1 MTVSAVDRKVVRRG
15 RDGGL
20 RHLPVAASTLLPHG
34 RPVFIIAASGLATN
48 TSTSGANKFAGI
60 AYKTADN
67 SGGAAGDVEVEVY
80 TDGSFE
86 LTGTSFTQAS
96 VGAKV
101 YLADNGD
108 GLTVTS
114 TNATLIGSVS
124 QFISSTLV
132 EVEIDIQPA

>member
-1 MTVSAVDRKVVRRG
+1 MTVSTADRQVVRQG

-20 RHLPVAASTLLPHG
+20 RAIPVAADTLLPHG

-48 TSTSGANKFAGI
+48 TSTSGANKFGGI
-60 AYKTADN
+60 AYLKADN
-67 SGGAAGDVEVEVY
+67 RGGAAGDISVEVY
-80 TDGSFE
+80 TDGAFE
-86 LTGTSFTQAS
+86 LVGTSFTQAS
-96 VGAKV
+96 VGKKV

-124 QFISSTLV
+124 EFISSTLV
-132 EVEIDIQPA
+132 AVEIDIQPA